1 MELVDIGR
9 SASVTA
15 ATMPLMAFAGASTA
29 LAAQSPDYHACV
41 TQRYHTLNLTTAQAT
56 CPAGQHKIAFSA
68 RGARGPRGARG
79 MKGARGLAGVT
90 GAAGAVGATGATG
103 AAGAAGAQ
111 GLPGPTGPAGTQ
123 GATGLQGAQGATGV
137 AGATGASGQTGAT
150 GATGVT
156 GATGASGP
164 TGATGATGTTGATGA
179 TGSTGAGAILMSGSG
194 SPAQLTTVS
203 GGLSGNVS
211 EIPAEGIGVTNGV
224 TESGSTIDVTDT
236 DNQAEIMPRDG
247 TITSVSAYFS
257 TSAAQSLVGTTVT
270 VTAQLF
276 ESNTPDDTFTPVPG
290 AIVTLAP
297 AFTGV
302 LAVGTIANG
311 TTTGLSIPVTNQTRM
326 MVVFSATAAGVTL
339 INTVSGYADAG
350 IGIS

>member
-1 MELVDIGR
+1 MELVDMRR
-9 SASVTA
+9 SATVTA
-15 ATMPLMAFAGASTA
+15 ATMPLMALAGASTA
-29 LAAQSPDYHACV
+29 LAAQPQGYYACV
-41 TQRYHTLNLTTAQAT
+41 THQFHTLNLTTGQAA
-56 CPAGQHKIAFSA
+56 CPAGQRKIQFSA
-68 RGARGPRGARG
+68 RGARGPR
-79 MKGARGLAGVT
+79 GARGLAGVT

-123 GATGLQGAQGATGV
+123 GPAGVQGVQGATGA
-137 AGATGASGQTGAT
+137 AGATGSTGPTGPTGATGAAGPT

-156 GATGASGP
+156 GATGA
-164 TGATGATGTTGATGA
+164 TGA
-179 TGSTGAGAILMSGSG
+179 TGSSGAGAILMSGSG
-194 SPAQLTTVS
+194 SPVQLTTIA

-224 TESGSTIDVTDT
+224 TTSGSTIDVTNT

-247 TITSVSAYFS
+247 TITSMSAYFS

-270 VTAQLF
+270 VTAQLY

-297 AFTGV
+297 ALTGV
-302 LAVGTIANG
+302 LAVGTISNG

-326 MVVFSATAAGVTL
+326 MVVFSATAAGITL
-339 INTVSGYADAG
+339 INTIPGYANAG